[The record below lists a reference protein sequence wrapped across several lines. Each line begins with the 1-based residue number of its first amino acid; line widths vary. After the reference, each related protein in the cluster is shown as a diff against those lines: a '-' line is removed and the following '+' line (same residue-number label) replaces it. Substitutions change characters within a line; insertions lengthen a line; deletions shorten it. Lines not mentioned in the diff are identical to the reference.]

1 MHSSSCLVPIF
12 INPGTTGRTVD
23 YVGNLTN
30 GDHLD
35 NKHEGHGGALISE
48 IQAFIA
54 EDEILLQHPNLV
66 LLHAGTND
74 MNSVFGLAPREPYE
88 EGPARLESLVDAVL
102 CECPDAV
109 VVVSKIIRNTS
120 WQTRVDAFNAAI
132 DDIAV
137 RRQAKGSKVWVADHS
152 AIGG

>member
-1 MHSSSCLVPIF
+1 M
-12 INPGTTGRTVD
+12 
-23 YVGNLTN
+23 TN

-35 NKHEGHGGALISE
+35 NKHEGHGGALISQ

-74 MNSVFGLAPREPYE
+74 MNSVFGLAPQEPYE

-137 RRQAKGSKVWVADHS
+137 RRQAKGYKVWVADHS